1 MGNLLVFENQ
11 DFGRIRSVI
20 IDGEPWF
27 VGKDVAEALGYS
39 KSRNAIASH
48 VDIEDK
54 KDAPIQGDLGGKQI
68 MTIINESGMYSLI
81 LSSKLPSAKRFKRWV
96 TSEVLPALRKTGNY
110 NTNEKQDSYTIE
122 DPAARARRWAEEYEE
137 KVVLIKKNNELIN
150 ENEFMKPKA
159 EFYDQVSN
167 TTDLISVGKLAALLK
182 KNGLKISQNIL
193 FEYLRQKKYLC
204 SAFHVWNKPS
214 QEMLDKGY
222 MDYKMFTKKRSQG
235 YKHYV
240 DVLSFTPQITGT
252 GQQFLFQSVMNDQ
265 EMIKN
270 ISVN

>member
-1 MGNLLVFENQ
+1 M
-11 DFGRIRSVI
+11 I

-27 VGKDVAEALGYS
+27 VGKDVAEALGY
-39 KSRNAIASH
+39 RNNRKALADH
-48 VDIEDK
+48 VDEEDK
-54 KDAPIQGDLGGKQI
+54 GVTKCDTPGGLQDL
-68 MTIINESGMYSLI
+68 MVINESGMYSLI